1 MLKNTF
7 GERLK
12 AERTRL
18 GLTQE
23 ALGAVGGVKKLAQ
36 ISYEQDKRF
45 PDAGYLIS
53 VNAIGV
59 DVHYVLFA
67 KPSAADLADDE
78 GELLAG
84 YRGLDLRGKAGVL
97 GMITGM
103 NQPQLASAPVFH
115 GDVGQNIYGNIE
127 GPNAVT
133 MPNKGKKK

>member
-12 AERTRL
+12 AERSRL

-36 ISYEQDKRF
+36 ISYEQGKRF

-53 VNAIGV
+53 IGSIGV
-59 DVHYVLFA
+59 DVQYVLFA
-67 KPSAADLADDE
+67 KPSATDLSDDE

-84 YRGLDLRGKAGVL
+84 YRGLDLRGKAGVI
-97 GMITGM
+97 GMITGL
-103 NQPQLASAPVFH
+103 NQPQPTSAPVFH
-115 GDVGQNIYGNIE
+115 GDVGQNIYGNIQ
-127 GPNAVT
+127 GPNTVT
-133 MPNKGKKK
+133 MPNKGEKK